1 MTDIPQETLD
11 GLVSRALDARKNAYA
26 PYSRFAVGA
35 AVLAASGKTYV
46 GANVENASYP
56 AGTCA
61 ERNAVGAAVG
71 AGERRLLAVAIC
83 GGPEGGPAAW
93 CPPCGICRQTLR
105 EFCDPADFR
114 VIVARAPG
122 DCRVYTLAELLPES
136 FGPDSLRPVTA

>member
-35 AVLAASGKTYV
+35 AVLAASGKTYA
-46 GANVENASYP
+46 GANVENSSYP

-83 GGPEGGPAAW
+83 GGPEDGPAAW
-93 CPPCGICRQTLR
+93 CSPCGICRQTLR
-105 EFCDPADFR
+105 EFCDPERF
-114 VIVARAPG
+114 VIITAKSET
-122 DCRVYTLAELLPES
+122 DYICRTLAELLPES
-136 FGPDSLRPVTA
+136 FGPGNLV